1 MSQPEWH
8 LPDPEMQPEFYAD
21 VPMKRLIAFVV
32 DTILI
37 ALICV
42 AILPFTAFTGL
53 FFFPFLML
61 VIGFAYRVITLTNG
75 SATLGMRLTAI
86 EFRTRDGHRF
96 DLSTAF
102 LHTMGLTISFAF
114 PILQVISAVLMATTP
129 RGQGLSDQMLGTVAL
144 NRAARR

>member
-8 LPDPEMQPEFYAD
+8 LPDPDMQPEFYAD
-21 VPMKRLIAFVV
+21 VPAKRLIAFVV
-32 DTILI
+32 DTVLI

-42 AILPFTAFTGL
+42 LILPFTAFTGL

-102 LHTMGLTISFAF
+102 LHTLGLSISFAF
-114 PILQVISAVLMATTP
+114 PILQVISVVLMATTA
-129 RGQGLSDQMLGTVAL
+129 RGQGLSDQALGTVAL